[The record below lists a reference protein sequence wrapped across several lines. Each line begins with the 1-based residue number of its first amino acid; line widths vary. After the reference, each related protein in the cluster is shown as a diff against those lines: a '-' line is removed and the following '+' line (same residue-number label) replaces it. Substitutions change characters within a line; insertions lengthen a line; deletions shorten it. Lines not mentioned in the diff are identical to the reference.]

1 MTRPAPRSRFG
12 PLLTLH
18 LRGALGQERPLAL
31 LVIGGLTPGV
41 AVLTA
46 WLNLAWSPGRVP
58 PTPRTQ
64 PGWLLPGPLLTALGL
79 EGVLVGAGLVSLLIG
94 CLGLANVYTASVER
108 RMGELALWQA
118 LGLRRSRVLA
128 LLLAE
133 TGVAGLAGSGL
144 GTVLGLLLSRLTWPS
159 AQAFFHLAAPFSLQ
173 WPALAT
179 AFLTGLVAV
188 GLFTGVTTVATSRM
202 DPAQALRGRLPA
214 SLLDGWQAWRTSAT
228 GTLFAG
234 ILALLAGAP
243 LLSPGQTALLTGLA
257 LALSG
262 LLTGGSWL
270 LTRLYHRLPLA
281 RRSFFGELLLQGLA
295 RHPRHT
301 AGLTLAMMAG
311 SYGAGLAALA
321 LLTSGR
327 QALFAVWVALGVLV
341 AGASLVLTAAYLA
354 LSERCPE
361 LERLVA
367 LGMRPSRVRR
377 LLLAEYAVVA
387 LGGGSLG
394 ALLAFLNWLLAG
406 GGDWLLALIILAA
419 DLLAALFSAWA
430 GLAPILWRFS
440 KARRPCSTSTSIP

>member
-1 MTRPAPRSRFG
+1 MIRPTTRPSFW
-12 PLLTLH
+12 PLLALH
-18 LRGALGQERPLAL
+18 LRGVLRRERPLAL
-31 LVIGGLTPGV
+31 LVMGGLAPGV

-46 WLNLAWSPGRVP
+46 WLNLAWTLRSAPLTAG
-58 PTPRTQ
+58 Q
-64 PGWLLPGPLLTALGL
+64 PGWLLPRPLLAALGL

-118 LGLRRSRVLA
+118 LGLRR
-128 LLLAE
+128 AE
-133 TGVAGLAGSGL
+133 
-144 GTVLGLLLSRLTWPS
+144 VLGLLLGETGLAGMVGSGLGVILGLLLAWLTWPS
-159 AQAFFHLAAPFSLQ
+159 AQAFFRLTVPFSIQ
-173 WPALAT
+173 GPALAT
-179 AFLTGLVAV
+179 GFVTGLVAV
-188 GLFTGVTTVATSRM
+188 WLFAGVTAWAAWGM
-202 DPAQALRGRLPA
+202 DLAQTLRGQLPA
-214 SLLDGWQAWRTSAT
+214 SLLDGWQAWRTSAL
-228 GTLFAG
+228 GSLFAG
-234 ILALLAGAP
+234 LLVLLAAGPLLPPARTALLAA
-243 LLSPGQTALLTGLA
+243 LA
-257 LALSG
+257 LGLSG

-281 RRSFFGELLLQGLA
+281 RRTFFGQMVLQGLA

-311 SYGAGLAALA
+311 AYGAGLAALA
-321 LLTSGR
+321 LLTSGS
-327 QALFAVWVALGVLV
+327 QALFTVWVALGVLV

-430 GLAPILWRFS
+430 GLAPILWRFT